1 MTASDKAKAAVTSVV
16 NKVMGMSAKY
26 NFVDFA
32 TPCTNGAVIT
42 LPNPPADASNEDCER
57 YVRSTIASG
66 LHECLHLKHTDFGVT
81 RQQAEGRFWFQLLN
95 SIEDA
100 RINRIGK
107 ETVVSFAFWRRRLN
121 DLLATFPW
129 RQNPQQVSI
138 VDSLTHSVLFRS
150 CQLLDVT
157 FLSQE
162 QQALEESYVADHEA
176 RFPKE
181 LIAESRK
188 ILAEKLPK
196 ATSTAHAAL
205 IASDLLSLLKRT
217 CEDDVE
223 LGSKLQR
230 HLAQA
235 QADCDE
241 IMQSVVE
248 KLDCGESG
256 GSGSGSR
263 SGSGFSGTLS
273 KQAEGRSKEVSNNR
287 QPELREQKLT
297 EDALKESPIPLS
309 PEYRREWKKQC
320 NEQLAPLRRQMRK
333 IFSVKAENDDSYELA
348 TEGTDLVGMLDWAST
363 RSTRI
368 YARAAKSRQLD
379 AEVCVILDRSGSMG
393 IVTMSTAK
401 LATFALC
408 ESIDKLRGCSS
419 EVLAFPGMQNFHVGI
434 CKTRNDS
441 LSKVR
446 SMFEGLN
453 AYGATPFQEAF
464 AIGLQH
470 LKASSKK
477 LKLAV
482 MITDGRV
489 NAQFAQT
496 TREAYAKEGIEIAV
510 LSIGIDNRDT
520 FPTNYKFV
528 LTADQ
533 IIAGFCELLSQTN
546 FRKALVNS

>member
-16 NKVMGMSAKY
+16 NKVMGMSPKY
-26 NFVDFA
+26 HFVDFA
-32 TPCTNGAVIT
+32 TPCTDGAVIT
-42 LPNPPADASNEDCER
+42 LPNPPADASNEVCDR

-121 DLLATFPW
+121 DLLSTFPW
-129 RQNPQQVSI
+129 RTNPQQVSI
-138 VDSLTHSVLFRS
+138 VDSLTHSVFFRS
-150 CQLLDVT
+150 CQFLDVT

-162 QQALEESYVADHEA
+162 QQAREESYVADHEA

-188 ILAEKLPK
+188 ILAEKLPQ

-241 IMQSVVE
+241 IMQAVVE
-248 KLDCGESG
+248 KLDCGEGG

-263 SGSGFSGTLS
+263 SSSGFSGTLS

-333 IFSVKAENDDSYELA
+333 IFSVKTVNEDSYELA

-419 EVLAFPGMQNFHVGI
+419 EVLAFPGTQNFHVGI

-441 LSKVR
+441 LFKVR
-446 SMFEGLN
+446 SVFEGLN

-510 LSIGIDNRDT
+510 LSIGIDNRDA

-533 IIAGFCELLSQTN
+533 IIAGLCELLSQTN

>member
-16 NKVMGMSAKY
+16 NKVMGMSPKY
-26 NFVDFA
+26 HFVDFA
-32 TPCTNGAVIT
+32 TPCTDGAVIT
-42 LPNPPADASNEDCER
+42 LPTLPADASNEDCER

-66 LHECLHLKHTDFGVT
+66 LHECLHLKHTDFDVT

-107 ETVVSFAFWRRRLN
+107 GTVVSFAFWRRRLN

-138 VDSLTHSVLFRS
+138 VDSLTHSVFFRS

-157 FLSQE
+157 FLSAE
-162 QQALEESYVADHEA
+162 QQAREESYVADHEA

-196 ATSTAHAAL
+196 ATSTAHAAR

-217 CEDDVE
+217 CEDDVD
-223 LGSKLQR
+223 LGSKLER

-235 QADCDE
+235 KADCDKV
-241 IMQSVVE
+241 MQAVVE
-248 KLDCGESG
+248 KLDCGEG
-256 GSGSGSR
+256 EG

-333 IFSVKAENDDSYELA
+333 IFSVKTVNDDSYELA

-408 ESIDKLRGCSS
+408 ETIDKLRGCSS
-419 EVLAFPGMQNFHVGI
+419 EVLAFPGTQNFHVGI

-446 SMFEGLN
+446 SVFEGLN

-464 AIGLQH
+464 VIGLQH

-482 MITDGRV
+482 MITDGLV

-510 LSIGIDNRDT
+510 LSIGIDNKDA

-533 IIAGFCELLSQTN
+533 IIAGLCELLSQTN